1 MLHLIKYNLLV
12 KVKNFATTFWPLVFP
27 LLLGTMFYFAFG
39 NINDAD
45 FETVQV
51 GIVKE
56 KGPDTLF
63 LMFLDQVENNG
74 NHLISTQEF
83 SESDALS
90 RLVNE
95 QISGIYY
102 VGKSPSLTVVANGIP
117 QSILQSVLSSYETG
131 KNTIQQI
138 VRTHPSGL
146 WKGIRQ
152 MLNQQEA
159 ITQVSLGGH
168 TINGSVQFF
177 YALIAMTC
185 LYGCFIGFGSAITLQ
200 ANLTALAARRCVT
213 PTHKLTLI
221 LSEQIA
227 SFLLGYFDVIVLLI
241 YLRYILKLDFQG
253 KLGPMLLISFFGSL
267 IGVSIGF
274 FVGSLGKMKEG
285 VKIGIILGFSMVC
298 SFLSGLMNNTMKDL
312 VEKNAPFVNRI
323 NPAALISDAFYCIN
337 VYDDLGRYYR
347 NLIILAAM
355 SVILVTASF
364 LLIRRESY
372 DSI

>member
-56 KGPDTLF
+56 KEPDTLF

-90 RLVNE
+90 RLENE

>member
-56 KGPDTLF
+56 KEPDTLF

-83 SESDALS
+83 SKSDALS
-90 RLVNE
+90 RLENE

-267 IGVSIGF
+267 IGVSIGI

-285 VKIGIILGFSMVC
+285 VKIGIILGISMIC
-298 SFLSGLMNNTMKDL
+298 SFLSGLMNNTMKDI
-312 VEKNAPFVNRI
+312 VEKNAPFINRI

-337 VYDDLGRYYR
+337 VYDDLERYYR
-347 NLIILAAM
+347 NLITLAVM
-355 SVILVTASF
+355 SVVLVTASF
-364 LLIRRESY
+364 LLIRRENY

>member
-12 KVKNFATTFWPLVFP
+12 KVKNFATTFWPLIFP

-56 KGPDTLF
+56 EEPDTLF
-63 LMFLDQVENNG
+63 LMFLSQIENNG
-74 NHLISTQEF
+74 NHLISTQEL
-83 SESDALS
+83 SGSAALAK
-90 RLVNE
+90 LENE
-95 QISGIYY
+95 EISGIYY
-102 VGKSPSLTVVANGIP
+102 VGKSPSLTVTANGIP

-131 KNTIQQI
+131 KSTIRQI

-146 WKGIRQ
+146 WKGIQ
-152 MLNQQEA
+152 KMLNQQEP

-168 TINGSVQFF
+168 TINGTVQFF

-200 ANLTALAARRCVT
+200 ANITALAARRCVT
-213 PTHKLTLI
+213 PTHKLKLI

-227 SFLLGYFDVIVLLI
+227 SFLLGYFDVIVLLV

-253 KLGPMLLISFFGSL
+253 KIGPMLLISFFGSL
-267 IGVSIGF
+267 IGVSIGI

-285 VKIGIILGFSMVC
+285 VKIGIILGISMIC
-298 SFLSGLMNNTMKDL
+298 SFLSGLMNNTMKDI
-312 VEKNAPFVNRI
+312 VEKNAPFINRI

-337 VYDDLGRYYR
+337 VYDDLKRYYR
-347 NLIILAAM
+347 NLITLAVM
-355 SVILVTASF
+355 SVVLVTASF

>member
-12 KVKNFATTFWPLVFP
+12 KVKNFATTFWPLIFP

-39 NINDAD
+39 NIDDAD

-56 KGPDTLF
+56 EEPDTLF

-74 NHLISTQEF
+74 NHLIAAQEL
-83 SESDALS
+83 SGTAALAK
-90 RLVNE
+90 LENE
-95 QISGIYY
+95 EISGIYY
-102 VGKSPSLTVVANGIP
+102 VGKAPSLTVAANGIP
-117 QSILQSVLSSYETG
+117 QSILQSVLTSYETG
-131 KNTIQQI
+131 KSTIRQI

-146 WKGIRQ
+146 WKGIQ
-152 MLNQQEA
+152 KMLNQQET

-168 TINGSVQFF
+168 TINGTVQFF

-200 ANLTALAARRCVT
+200 ANITALAARRCVT
-213 PTHKLTLI
+213 PTHKLKLI

-227 SFLLGYFDVIVLLI
+227 SFLLGYFDVIVLLV

-253 KLGPMLLISFFGSL
+253 KIGPMLLISFFGSL
-267 IGVSIGF
+267 IGVSIGI

-285 VKIGIILGFSMVC
+285 VKIGIILGISMIC
-298 SFLSGLMNNTMKDL
+298 SFLSGLMNNTMKDI
-312 VEKNAPFVNRI
+312 VEKNAPFINRI

-337 VYDDLGRYYR
+337 VYDDLERYYR
-347 NLIILAAM
+347 NLITLAVM
-355 SVILVTASF
+355 SVVLVTASF
-364 LLIRRESY
+364 LLIRRENY

>member
-12 KVKNFATTFWPLVFP
+12 KLKNFATTFWPLIFP
-27 LLLGTMFYFAFG
+27 ILLGTMFYFAFG
-39 NINDAD
+39 NIDDAD

-56 KGPDTLF
+56 EGADTLF
-63 LMFLDQVENNG
+63 LMFLDQIENNG
-74 NHLISTQEF
+74 NHLIAAQEL
-83 SESDALS
+83 SESAALTK
-90 RLVNE
+90 LENE
-95 QISGIYY
+95 EISGIYQ
-102 VGKSPSLTVVANGIP
+102 VGSSPSLTVASNGI
-117 QSILQSVLSSYETG
+117 Q
-131 KNTIQQI
+131 
-138 VRTHPSGL
+138 
-146 WKGIRQ
+146 Q
-152 MLNQQEA
+152 MLNQQE
-159 ITQVSLGGH
+159 TLTEVSLGGQ
-168 TINGSVQFF
+168 TINGSAQFF

-213 PTHKLTLI
+213 PTHKLKLI

-253 KLGPMLLISFFGSL
+253 KIGPMLLISFFGSL
-267 IGVSIGF
+267 IGVSIGI

-285 VKIGIILGFSMVC
+285 GKIGIILGFSMVC

-312 VEKNAPFVNRI
+312 IEKNMPVINRI

-337 VYDDLGRYYR
+337 VYDDMSRYYR
-347 NLIILAAM
+347 NLFTLAVM
-355 SVILVTASF
+355 SITLVTASF

>member
-90 RLVNE
+90 RLENE

-298 SFLSGLMNNTMKDL
+298 SFLSGLMNNTMKDQ

>member
-12 KVKNFATTFWPLVFP
+12 KVKNFATTFWPLIFP

-39 NINDAD
+39 NIDDAD

-56 KGPDTLF
+56 EEPDTLF
-63 LMFLDQVENNG
+63 LMFLDQMENNG
-74 NHLISTQEF
+74 NHLIAAQEL
-83 SESDALS
+83 SGTAALAK
-90 RLVNE
+90 LENE
-95 QISGIYY
+95 EISGIYY
-102 VGKSPSLTVVANGIP
+102 VGKAPSLTVAANGIP
-117 QSILQSVLSSYETG
+117 QSILQSVLTSYETG
-131 KNTIQQI
+131 KSTIRQI

-146 WKGIRQ
+146 WKGIQ
-152 MLNQQEA
+152 KMLNQQEP
-159 ITQVSLGGH
+159 IIQVSLGGH
-168 TINGSVQFF
+168 TINGTVQFF

-200 ANLTALAARRCVT
+200 ANITALAARRCVT
-213 PTHKLTLI
+213 PTHKLKLI

-227 SFLLGYFDVIVLLI
+227 SFLLGYFDVIVLLV

-253 KLGPMLLISFFGSL
+253 KIGPMLLISFFGSL
-267 IGVSIGF
+267 IGVSIGI

-285 VKIGIILGFSMVC
+285 VKIGIILGISMIC
-298 SFLSGLMNNTMKDL
+298 SFLSGLMNNTMKDI
-312 VEKNAPFVNRI
+312 VEKNAPFINRI

-347 NLIILAAM
+347 NLITLAVM
-355 SVILVTASF
+355 SVVLVAASF

>member
-56 KGPDTLF
+56 KEPDTLF

-83 SESDALS
+83 SKSDALS
-90 RLVNE
+90 RLENE

-227 SFLLGYFDVIVLLI
+227 SFLLGYFDVIVLLV

>member
-12 KVKNFATTFWPLVFP
+12 KVKNFATTFWPLIFP

-39 NINDAD
+39 NIDDAD

-56 KGPDTLF
+56 EEPDTLF
-63 LMFLDQVENNG
+63 LMFLDQMENNG
-74 NHLISTQEF
+74 NHLIAAQEL
-83 SESDALS
+83 SGTAALAK
-90 RLVNE
+90 LENE
-95 QISGIYY
+95 EISGIYY
-102 VGKSPSLTVVANGIP
+102 VGKAPSLTVAANGIP
-117 QSILQSVLSSYETG
+117 QSILQSVLTSYETG
-131 KNTIQQI
+131 KSTIRQI

-146 WKGIRQ
+146 WKGIQ
-152 MLNQQEA
+152 KMLNQQEP

-168 TINGSVQFF
+168 TINGTVQFF

-200 ANLTALAARRCVT
+200 ANITALAARRCVT
-213 PTHKLTLI
+213 PTHKLKLI

-227 SFLLGYFDVIVLLI
+227 SFLLGYFDVIVLLV

-253 KLGPMLLISFFGSL
+253 KIGPMLPISFFGSL
-267 IGVSIGF
+267 IGVSIGI

-285 VKIGIILGFSMVC
+285 VKIGIILGISMIC
-298 SFLSGLMNNTMKDL
+298 SFLSGLMNNTMKDI
-312 VEKNAPFVNRI
+312 VEKNAPFINRI

-347 NLIILAAM
+347 NLITLAVM
-355 SVILVTASF
+355 SVVLVAASF

>member
-12 KVKNFATTFWPLVFP
+12 KVKNFATTFWPLIFP

-39 NINDAD
+39 NIDDAD

-56 KGPDTLF
+56 EEPDTLF

-74 NHLISTQEF
+74 NHLIAAQEL
-83 SESDALS
+83 SGTAALAK
-90 RLVNE
+90 LENE
-95 QISGIYY
+95 EISGIYY
-102 VGKSPSLTVVANGIP
+102 VGKAPSLTVAANGIP
-117 QSILQSVLSSYETG
+117 QSILQSVLTSYETG
-131 KNTIQQI
+131 KSTIRQI

-146 WKGIRQ
+146 WKGIQ
-152 MLNQQEA
+152 KMLNQQEP

-168 TINGSVQFF
+168 TINGTVQFF

-200 ANLTALAARRCVT
+200 ANITALAARRCVT
-213 PTHKLTLI
+213 PTHKLKLI

-227 SFLLGYFDVIVLLI
+227 SFLLGYFDVIVLLV

-253 KLGPMLLISFFGSL
+253 KIGPMLLISFFGSL
-267 IGVSIGF
+267 IGVSIGI

-285 VKIGIILGFSMVC
+285 VKIGIFLGISMIC
-298 SFLSGLMNNTMKDL
+298 SFLSGLMNNTMKDI
-312 VEKNAPFVNRI
+312 VEKNAPFINRI

-337 VYDDLGRYYR
+337 VYDDLERYYR
-347 NLIILAAM
+347 NLITLAVM
-355 SVILVTASF
+355 SVVLVTASF
-364 LLIRRESY
+364 LLIRRENY